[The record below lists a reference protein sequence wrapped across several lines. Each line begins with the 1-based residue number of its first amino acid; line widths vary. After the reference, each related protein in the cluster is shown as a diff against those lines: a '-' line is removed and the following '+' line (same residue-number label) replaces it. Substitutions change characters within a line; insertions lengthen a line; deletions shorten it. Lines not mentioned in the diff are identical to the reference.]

1 MQIMRLRSP
10 LLLPVVLCSIAMAGA
25 CKKAEDGDPGP
36 SGVPAA
42 TITITAAGVTPKN
55 VDVPVGSRVRFVN
68 NDNQVHYMHSDP
80 HPDQNDCPELNQ
92 VGNLTPTQ
100 ARDTGNLVVA
110 RVCGYHDHNLF
121 AEPIWR
127 GTITI
132 R

>member
-1 MQIMRLRSP
+1 M
-10 LLLPVVLCSIAMAGA
+10 LPRRAIPAAVVTTAVVLALS
-25 CKKAEDGDPGP
+25 CKTDPSDDQGP

-55 VDVPVGSRVRFVN
+55 VDVPVGSRVRFLN
-68 NDNQVHYMHSDP
+68 SDNKVHYMHSDP
-80 HPDQNDCPELNQ
+80 HPDQDDCPELNQ
-92 VGNLTPTQ
+92 VGNLLPSQ
-100 ARDTGNLVVA
+100 SRDTGNLVVA

-121 AEPIWR
+121 GEAIWR